1 MSLMKPCGR
10 VLRYC
15 DYVPVVVPQD
25 LLKAG
30 TVKPPP
36 LKMISAHIAL
46 EDSALASGTG
56 GVLGVI
62 PRSHLAGRA
71 PLTTET
77 DWDGVRAQGVE
88 LKAGDVLLLRCD
100 TWRIDTP
107 RGGSEQLPGHTLRI
121 DYAERNIAQR
131 FLSGE
136 RALSFQY
143 NAEVVAACNDTQK
156 RLLGKRAHGAYD

>member
-1 MSLMKPCGR
+1 M
-10 VLRYC
+10 
-15 DYVPVVVPQD
+15 
-25 LLKAG
+25 LKAG

-46 EDSALASGTG
+46 EDSALASDTG

-71 PLTTET
+71 PMTMET

-107 RGGSEQLPGHTLRI
+107 REGSDQLPSHTLRI

-143 NAEVVAACNDTQK
+143 NPEVVAACNDTQK